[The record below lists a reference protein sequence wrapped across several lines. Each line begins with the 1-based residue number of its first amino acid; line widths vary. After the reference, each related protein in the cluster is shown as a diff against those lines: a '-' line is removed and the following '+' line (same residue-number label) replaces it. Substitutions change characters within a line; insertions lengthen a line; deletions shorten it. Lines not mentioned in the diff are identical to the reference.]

1 MKVNQL
7 RAGVLMTYINIGLG
21 SLIPFV
27 YTPIMLRLLGQSEYG
42 LYSLANSV
50 VGYLSLLSFG
60 LGSTIVRYVAKYRAE
75 GNKEQEEK
83 VIGLFIAMYSVLAML
98 VLIGGWIISCNVAP
112 IFHRGLTETEI
123 GKIAVLVRIMAFNTA
138 ISFPISVFGSIVMA
152 HEKYIY
158 RQAVNILSTVAA
170 PCCNLIALYLG
181 FGSIGLSIVTT
192 IIQFMMLPLNAVY
205 CFRVLK
211 IRPRFHGLPVQL
223 IRELIQFSAFVF
235 LGSVVDMLFW
245 ATDKVILGM
254 LASTAVVAVYNI
266 GSSFNAMMTNIS
278 TAFSGV
284 LTPKVT
290 VMITKDAAPEQLTE
304 LFIRVGRLQYLI
316 IALALSGFIVFGK
329 PFITLWAGPDYGDA
343 YYIALVTLIPLAV
356 PLIQNT
362 GLSIVVAQ
370 NKHQFRSVV
379 YLVIA
384 ILNVVSTYIAVPYWG
399 GLGAAVCSGI
409 SYVIGQG
416 IIMNI
421 YYYKVT
427 KLNIPLF
434 WKNIGKMSV
443 IPVLMIFAGMWVNS
457 VLDLDSWGA
466 MVLGV
471 LIYTGIY
478 SVGMYFL
485 VMNDYEKD
493 VVRKPLNKLLVKFR
507 IRRA

>member
-7 RAGVLMTYINIGLG
+7 RAGVLMTYVNIGLG

-83 VIGLFIAMYSVLAML
+83 VIGLFIAMYSVLALL
-98 VLIGGWIISCNVAP
+98 VLIGGWIISCNVEP
-112 IFHRGLTETEI
+112 VFHRGLTETEI
-123 GKIAVLVRIMAFNTA
+123 GKIAILVRIMAFNTA
-138 ISFPISVFGSIVMA
+138 ISFPISVFGSIIVA

-158 RQAVNILSTVAA
+158 RQAVNILSTIAA
-170 PCCNLIALYLG
+170 PCCNLIALYFG

-205 CFRVLK
+205 CFRILK
-211 IRPRFHGLPVQL
+211 IRPRFHGLPIRL
-223 IRELIQFSAFVF
+223 IKELIQFSAFIF
-235 LGSVVDMLFW
+235 LGLVVDMMFW

-254 LASTAVVAVYNI
+254 LASTSAVAVYNI
-266 GSSFNAMMTNIS
+266 GSTFNGMMTNIS

-290 VMITKDAAPEQLTE
+290 VMITKDASPEQLTE
-304 LFIRVGRLQYLI
+304 LFIRVGRLQYLV
-316 IALALSGFIVFGK
+316 IALALSGFIVFGRE
-329 PFITLWAGPDYGDA
+329 FIFLWAGPDYGEA
-343 YYIALVTLIPLAV
+343 YYIALVTLIPLSV
-356 PLIQNT
+356 PLIQNA
-362 GLSIVVAQ
+362 GISIVVAQ
-370 NKHQFRSVV
+370 NKHQFRSIV

-384 ILNVVSTYIAVPYWG
+384 IFNVISTYLMVPRWG
-399 GLGAAVCSGI
+399 GLGAAICSGI
-409 SYVIGQG
+409 SYVIGQI

-427 KLNIPLF
+427 KLDIPLF
-434 WKNIGKMSV
+434 WKNIGRLSV
-443 IPVLMIFAGMWVNS
+443 IPVIMILFGIWISSMWELM
-457 VLDLDSWGA
+457 SWGRLI
-466 MVLGV
+466 LGILGYA
-471 LIYTGIY
+471 LIYLA
-478 SVGMYFL
+478 GMYFFA
-485 VMNDYEKD
+485 MNDYEKD
-493 VVRKPLNKLLVKFR
+493 VVRKPVQKVLEKIGIQKS
-507 IRRA
+507 